1 MDCYKGGIKMKT
13 HKVAVKKASDG
24 GWKVRY
30 TKDLNGFIKNMLN
43 EYKTIVLNIDPQ
55 ALDFYPPNEKVDLA
69 IVIADF
75 YLG

>member
-1 MDCYKGGIKMKT
+1 MKT
-13 HKVAVKKASDG
+13 HKVAVKKASDE

-30 TKDLNGFIKNMLN
+30 TKDLNGFIKNMLS

-55 ALDFYPPNEKVDLA
+55 ALDFYPSEKVDVA
-69 IVIADF
+69 ITIADF